1 MIQRYLELA
10 KLFLKVGTVS
20 FGGPA
25 AHLAVMEHEVV
36 QRRGWLTH
44 EQFLDL
50 IGVSTLIPGPNST
63 ELAAFIGHHRAGRL
77 GSLVAGVSFVVPA
90 ALITSAFAWSY
101 VRYGSLPQAAPLL
114 YGIPSAVVAILVVAL
129 WRLGKKPLSTWQ
141 TALVGLGVAAASL
154 AGLDSVLTF
163 LAGSALGIVLIACTR
178 RCPSPP
184 AATAGGLIA
193 GSVSAA
199 GATQAKAAGATAAA
213 TGTLVAGNV
222 VAGNVVAGNAAAGA
236 SVSLAKLAL
245 FFLKVGAVLYG
256 SGYVLVAYLQSGLVD
271 QRHWLTQQQLLDA
284 VAVGQFTP
292 GPLLSTAAFIGYL
305 LGEQAGVGGLAGAG
319 VATVAIFAPS
329 FAFVMLTAPWIAR
342 LRKLR
347 GTAVVLDAVSAASI
361 GLMFAV
367 TVNMAV
373 DLATGRS
380 MRYALTTA
388 PAVNVVAILDH
399 GPRILIA
406 LAALAVAL
414 RWKPAAAWLVLGS
427 ILAGLVLYRW

>member
-1 MIQRYLELA
+1 MIHRYLELA
-10 KLFLKVGTVS
+10 KLFLKLGTFS

-77 GSLVAGVSFVVPA
+77 GSLVAGICFVVPA

-114 YGIPSAVVAILVVAL
+114 YGIPSAVVAILIVAL
-129 WRLGKKPLSTWQ
+129 WRLGRKPLSTWQ

-154 AGLDSVLTF
+154 AGLDSVLAF
-163 LAGSALGIVLIACTR
+163 LAGSALGVALIACTR
-178 RCPSPP
+178 RGPRLP
-184 AATAGGLIA
+184 AASCAGLIG
-193 GSVSAA
+193 GSVGAAWSAPA
-199 GATQAKAAGATAAA
+199 RAAAA
-213 TGTLVAGNV
+213 TGAAGGTLVAGSA
-222 VAGNVVAGNAAAGA
+222 VAGSAAAGA
-236 SVSLAKLAL
+236 SVSLAKVAL

-256 SGYVLVAYLQSGLVD
+256 SGYVLVAYLQGGLVE
-271 QRHWLTQQQLLDA
+271 QNHWLTQQQLLDA

-292 GPLLSTAAFIGYL
+292 GPLLSTATFIGYL
-305 LGEQAGVGGLAGAG
+305 LGERAGAG
-319 VATVAIFAPS
+319 GAAGAAVATVAIFAPS
-329 FAFVMLTAPWIAR
+329 FVFVMFTAPWIAR
-342 LRKLR
+342 LRTLR
-347 GTAVVLDAVSAASI
+347 GTAVVLDAVNAASI
-361 GLMFAV
+361 GLMIAV
-367 TVNMAV
+367 TVNLAA

-380 MRYALTTA
+380 LHDILTVA
-388 PAVNVVAILDH
+388 GAVNARAILEH
-399 GPRILIA
+399 VPRVLIA
-406 LAALAVAL
+406 LAALAAAL

-427 ILAGLVLYRW
+427 MIAGLVFCRW

>member
-25 AHLAVMEHEVV
+25 AHTAVMEHEVV

-77 GSLVAGVSFVVPA
+77 GSLVAGTCFVVPA
-90 ALITSAFAWSY
+90 TLITSAFAWSY

-114 YGIPSAVVAILVVAL
+114 YGIPSAVVAILAVAV
-129 WRLGKKPLSTWQ
+129 WRLGKRPLSTWQ
-141 TALVGLGVAAASL
+141 TALIGLGVAAASL
-154 AGLDSVLTF
+154 AGLDSVLAF
-163 LAGSALGIVLIACTR
+163 LAGSALGVLLIACTR
-178 RCPSPP
+178 RGPSSP

-193 GSVSAA
+193 GSASAA
-199 GATQAKAAGATAAA
+199 WSTPAQAAGTAGAAA
-213 TGTLVAGNV
+213 GTLVAGSV
-222 VAGNVVAGNAAAGA
+222 VAGSAAAGA

-271 QRHWLTQQQLLDA
+271 ERHWLTQQQLLDA

-305 LGEQAGVGGLAGAG
+305 LGQRAGVGGPAGAG

-329 FAFVMLTAPWIAR
+329 FVFVTLTAPWIAR

-347 GTAVVLDAVSAASI
+347 GTAVVLGAVNAASI
-361 GLMFAV
+361 GLMVAV
-367 TVNMAV
+367 TVNLAV

-380 MRYALTTA
+380 LHDVLTIA
-388 PAVNVVAILDH
+388 GAVNGKAVLHH

-427 ILAGLVLYRW
+427 ILAGLVLCRW

>member
-1 MIQRYLELA
+1 MRRLGYTMIQRYLELA
-10 KLFLKVGTVS
+10 KLFLKLGTIS

-25 AHLAVMEHEVV
+25 AHTAVMEHEVV

-50 IGVSTLIPGPNST
+50 VGVSALIPGPNST

-77 GSLVAGVSFVVPA
+77 GSLVAGTCFVVPA

-129 WRLGKKPLSTWQ
+129 RRLGKKPLSTWQ

-154 AGLDSVLTF
+154 WGLDSVLTF
-163 LAGSALGIVLIACTR
+163 LAGSALGVVLIACTR
-178 RCPSPP
+178 RGAGSPP
-184 AATAGGLIA
+184 ITCGGLL
-193 GSVSAA
+193 AA
-199 GATQAKAAGATAAA
+199 SGGATWTAPAPAA
-213 TGTLVAGNV
+213 
-222 VAGNVVAGNAAAGA
+222 A
-236 SVSLAKLAL
+236 SVSLVKVAL

-256 SGYVLVAYLQSGLVD
+256 GGYVLVAYLQGGLVD
-271 QRHWLTQQQLLDA
+271 RNHWLTQQQLLDA

-305 LGEQAGVGGLAGAG
+305 LGKKAGFGGLAGAG

-329 FAFVMLTAPWIAR
+329 FVFVTLTAPWIAR

-347 GTAVVLDAVSAASI
+347 GTAVLLDAVNAAAI
-361 GLMFAV
+361 GLMIAV
-367 TVNMAV
+367 TVNLTA
-373 DLATGRS
+373 DLATGHS
-380 MRYALTTA
+380 LGGAL
-388 PAVNVVAILDH
+388 AVSFADNVKAIRDH
-399 GPRILIA
+399 GPRIIIA

-427 ILAGLVLYRW
+427 ILAGLALYRW

>member
-1 MIQRYLELA
+1 MTARGKTAPICRLGYTMIQRYLELA
-10 KLFLKVGTVS
+10 KLFLKLGTVS

-25 AHLAVMEHEVV
+25 AHTAVMEHEVV

-50 IGVSTLIPGPNST
+50 VGVSALIPGPNST

-77 GSLVAGVSFVVPA
+77 GSLVAGTCFVVPA

-141 TALVGLGVAAASL
+141 TALVGLGAAAASL
-154 AGLDSVLTF
+154 SGLDSVLTF
-163 LAGSALGIVLIACTR
+163 LAGSALGVVLIACTR
-178 RCPSPP
+178 RRPGSPP
-184 AATAGGLIA
+184 ITCGGLFA
-193 GSVSAA
+193 ASA
-199 GATQAKAAGATAAA
+199 GAAWTAQAP
-213 TGTLVAGNV
+213 
-222 VAGNVVAGNAAAGA
+222 AAAGA
-236 SVSLAKLAL
+236 SVSLVKLAL

-256 SGYVLVAYLQSGLVD
+256 GGYVLVAYLQGGLVD
-271 QRHWLTQQQLLDA
+271 QNHWLTQQQLLDA

-305 LGEQAGVGGLAGAG
+305 LGKKAGFGGLAGAG

-329 FAFVMLTAPWIAR
+329 FVFVTLTAPWIAR

-347 GTAVVLDAVSAASI
+347 GTAVLLDAVNAAAI
-361 GLMFAV
+361 GLMLAV
-367 TVNMAV
+367 TVNLAA
-373 DLATGRS
+373 DLATGHS
-380 MRYALTTA
+380 LGGALTVSFA
-388 PAVNVVAILDH
+388 DNVKAVRDH
-399 GPRILIA
+399 GPRIIIA

-427 ILAGLVLYRW
+427 ILAGLVLCRW